1 MSSNDLT
8 ELKQRRVKWVEANR
22 ENGFDEGINRLLT
35 ELYPDNAHFIYELL
49 QNAEDPQATEVTFKL
64 TESAV
69 EFTHNGKR
77 LFEFKD
83 VESITS
89 IGNSTKRDDATS
101 IGKFGVGFKAV
112 FAYTNTPEIHSGDF
126 HFQIHDLVVPE
137 TKKVRQTSIGK
148 NKTRFVFPFDN
159 PKKSSILAANE
170 VEKGLC
176 ALGDNT
182 LLFLSHIRKINYSL
196 PDGSEGSLERIDHEN
211 GRIEIRAKHPHSE
224 ETVSHW
230 LHFHKDVDVTDADEN
245 IKNCRVAMAYQ
256 LEKVADKNKDSEA
269 WKIIPVHGGGQ
280 VSIYF
285 PAEKETSKLRFH
297 IHAPFAST
305 VARDSVRDCD
315 DNQQLRDHL
324 AELIVESFTAIRDQ
338 EMLIMSFLAVLPTP
352 KDELAEFY
360 EPIRAKIVDAFKYS
374 SLTPIKSGDY
384 SCGCFLYRSSSKI
397 SDVISDA
404 DLKLLINVQYAE
416 HAEWVAN
423 APQRNSR
430 EDNFIE
436 SLDIKKWN
444 FEELLAV
451 FHPLLYSTEIYE
463 GDYQKWIDAN
473 FVRNPKIK
481 LWFEQKDDNWMMR
494 FYALLNDANNKS
506 EWKNLNFPLVR
517 VNSEDGAKHVK
528 ADQAYFEPTHSD
540 ISANGIQTVKREVY
554 TKDNA
559 KRDIDENA
567 ETFLECIGVRPF
579 DTTAAIGQLLN
590 RYKTPPPDFNSYD
603 HYDDIKQFVYYLKEH
618 TTPYSW
624 NQPTGFAEI
633 KERFKTESF
642 LLCTLDNKSVWR
654 KASDICLDGSI
665 FKTGLAEFTRIHQK
679 LPIWHNY
686 SAKLNED
693 ELKDFVEFLK
703 SFGVMH
709 KLEIVRLDSDAAN
722 KNPNNPY
729 KDKGLNAESGFDYS
743 IEKLPEYLNVKKQ
756 SASKLVWDVLIGW
769 RGGSFREYS
778 ANAKASFKPNRKP
791 EAEFDSLLIWHLKN
805 TSWIPAKDYSF
816 HKPQAVTRE
825 MLCDDFIF
833 DDRNGLLTA
842 IEFGKN
848 AIDLAEEQ
856 RLKNEQS
863 TISFEEK
870 EKIAKELG
878 ADSVDEVKEAVKL
891 FREMKAHGKSADDV
905 RASWEQKTIPNFED
919 DYSSNPERRNE
930 KIKDATANAP
940 EKRTEMRE
948 RSVAVDNSETKKA
961 AKSYLRDHY
970 TDDDK
975 ILYCQICNQEMP
987 FKLSDGSYYFETV
1000 QLISDTQKRYKEN
1013 YIALCPTDAA
1023 KFQYA
1028 NLSKSEI
1035 GGLVDKL
1042 TSNRSVDEI
1051 NDSDEDDNCFEIEL
1065 AGEIE
1070 TLQFRRIHL
1079 MDLKAV
1085 LS

>member
-1 MSSNDLT
+1 
-8 ELKQRRVKWVEANR
+8 
-22 ENGFDEGINRLLT
+22 GINRLLT

-137 TKKVRQTSIGK
+137 TKGVEQSTV
-148 NKTRFVFPFDN
+148 NETRFVFPFDN
-159 PKKSSILAANE
+159 PKKLSVLAASE

-196 PDGSEGSLERIDHEN
+196 PDGSQGSLERIDHEN
-211 GRIEIRAKHPHSE
+211 RRIEIRAKHPHSE

-305 VARDSVRDCD
+305 VARDSVRDCA

-338 EMLIMSFLAVLPTP
+338 KMLVMSFLAVLPTP

-360 EPIRAKIVDAFKYS
+360 EPIREKIVDAFKTQL
-374 SLTPIKSGDY
+374 LTPTKSG
-384 SCGCFLYRSSSKI
+384 SHAAAGALYRGSSKI
-397 SDVISDA
+397 SDLVSDA
-404 DLKLLINVQYAE
+404 DLKVLTLKFTKYADNIQ
-416 HAEWVAN
+416 ATMDDYARNAANNASWVAN

-436 SLDIKKWN
+436 SLDIKKW
-444 FEELLAV
+444 
-451 FHPLLYSTEIYE
+451 
-463 GDYQKWIDAN
+463 D
-473 FVRNPKIK
+473 
-481 LWFEQKDDNWMMR
+481 FEQLSEIFATANKEKTESWLETKDDNWLRR
-494 FYALLNDANNKS
+494 FYGLLKDAKQHHEGNDYLPWAGK
-506 EWKNLNFPLVR
+506 NFPLVR
-517 VNSEDGAKHVK
+517 VNSEDGMKHVIGN
-528 ADQAYFEPTHSD
+528 QAYFESLHGH
-540 ISANGIQTVKREVY
+540 ISTNGIHIVKREVY

-567 ETFLECIGVRPF
+567 ETFLESIGVRPF

-590 RYKTPPPDFNSYD
+590 RYKTPRPDFNSYD
-603 HYDDIKQFVYYLKEH
+603 HYDDIKQFVRYWKEYA
-618 TTPYSW
+618 TPYSW

-642 LLCTLDNKSVWR
+642 LLCTLDNKSVWQ
-654 KASDICLDGSI
+654 KASDICLDGLV
-665 FKTGLAEFTRIHQK
+665 FKTGLAEFTEIHQK

-686 SAKLNED
+686 SKKLNED
-693 ELKDFVEFLK
+693 ELKDFIEFLK
-703 SFGVMH
+703 AMSVMH

-722 KNPNNPY
+722 KNPNNPN
-729 KDKGLNAESGFDYS
+729 KNKGYNGYGYDFS
-743 IEKLPEYLNVKKQ
+743 IPKLSNYIECRRTT
-756 SASKLVWDVLIGW
+756 ASKLIWQALI
-769 RGGSFREYS
+769 
-778 ANAKASFKPNRKP
+778 NAPLNVTDACFKPNRKP
-791 EAEFDSLLIWHLKN
+791 ENKFDSLLIYELKDKN
-805 TSWIPAKDYSF
+805 WIPSNKDNLLRT
-816 HKPQAVTRE
+816 PRAMTRDD
-825 MLCDDFIF
+825 LPDDFPF
-833 DDRNGLLTA
+833 NNNNGLLTA
-842 IEFGKN
+842 LEFGKN
-848 AIDLAEEQ
+848 AKDNDEKEKKLQEQ
-856 RLKNEQS
+856 ANS
-863 TISFEEK
+863 SFKEK
-870 EKIAKELG
+870 EKIAK
-878 ADSVDEVKEAVKL
+878 DSGFESSE
-891 FREMKAHGKSADDV
+891 EMTAAAQLIKDAKAQGKSLEDMRNATLT
-905 RASWEQKTIPNFED
+905 QQTIPNFEG
-919 DYSSNPERRNE
+919 DYSSNPERRAGKVQE
-930 KIKDATANAP
+930 AAEDAP
-940 EKRTEMRE
+940 EKRTEMRQ
-948 RSVAVDNSETKKA
+948 RSVAVDNTETKKA
-961 AKSYLRDHY
+961 AKSYLKDKY

-975 ILYCQICNQEMP
+975 ILYCQICNKEMP

-1028 NLSKSEI
+1028 NLSKSAI

-1051 NDSDEDDNCFEIEL
+1051 NASDEDDNCFEIEL

>member
-69 EFTHNGKR
+69 EFTYNGKR

-338 EMLIMSFLAVLPTP
+338 EMLVMSFLAVLPTP

-722 KNPNNPY
+722 KNPNNPN
-729 KDKGLNAESGFDYS
+729 KNKGYNGYGYDFSIPKLSDY
-743 IEKLPEYLNVKKQ
+743 IECRRKT
-756 SASKLVWDVLIGW
+756 ASKLIWQALI
-769 RGGSFREYS
+769 
-778 ANAKASFKPNRKP
+778 NAPFNVKDACFKPNRKP
-791 EAEFDSLLIWHLKN
+791 ENKFDALLICELKDKN
-805 TSWIPAKDYSF
+805 WIPSNKDNF
-816 HKPQAVTRE
+816 LRTPRAMTRDD
-825 MLCDDFIF
+825 LPDDFPF
-833 DDRNGLLTA
+833 NNNNGLLTA

-848 AIDLAEEQ
+848 AKNNEEREKRLQEQATASFKQ
-856 RLKNEQS
+856 RDIFAKENG
-863 TISFEEK
+863 FESVDEM
-870 EKIAKELG
+870 EDFAALAKEL
-878 ADSVDEVKEAVKL
+878 
-891 FREMKAHGKSADDV
+891 KAQGKTAAEI
-905 RASWEQKTIPNFED
+905 RAILNPKKPDFED
-919 DYSSNPERRNE
+919 DYSSNPERRAGKVQE
-930 KIKDATANAP
+930 AADDAP
-940 EKRTEMRE
+940 EKRTEMRQ
-948 RSVAVDNSETKKA
+948 RSVAVDNTEIKKA
-961 AKSYLRDHY
+961 AKSYLRDRY

-975 ILYCQICNQEMP
+975 ILYCQICNKEMP
-987 FKLSDGSYYFETV
+987 FKLADGSYYFEVV

>member
-69 EFTHNGKR
+69 EFTYNGKR

-338 EMLIMSFLAVLPTP
+338 EMLVMSFLAVLPTP

-360 EPIRAKIVDAFKYS
+360 EPIREKIVDAFKTQL
-374 SLTPIKSGDY
+374 LTPTKSG
-384 SCGCFLYRSSSKI
+384 SHAASGALYRGSVKI
-397 SDVISDA
+397 SDVIEDE
-404 DLKLLINVQYAE
+404 DLSVLTGYGIPLWAS
-416 HAEWVAN
+416 N

-430 EDNFIE
+430 EDNFLE
-436 SLDIKKWN
+436 SLSIDKW
-444 FEELLAV
+444 
-451 FHPLLYSTEIYE
+451 
-463 GDYQKWIDAN
+463 D
-473 FVRNPKIK
+473 
-481 LWFEQKDDNWMMR
+481 FEQLSEIFASANKEKTESWLEAKDDNWLRR
-494 FYALLNDANNKS
+494 FYVLLKDAKQHHEDNHYETWTAK
-506 EWKNLNFPLVR
+506 NFPLVR
-517 VNSEDGAKHVK
+517 VNSEDGVKHVVGN
-528 ADQAYFEPTHSD
+528 QAYFESSHGHISTND
-540 ISANGIQTVKREVY
+540 IHIVKREVY

-567 ETFLECIGVRPF
+567 EKFLESIGVR
-579 DTTAAIGQLLN
+579 
-590 RYKTPPPDFNSYD
+590 
-603 HYDDIKQFVYYLKEH
+603 QF
-618 TTPYSW
+618 
-624 NQPTGFAEI
+624 
-633 KERFKTESF
+633 
-642 LLCTLDNKSVWR
+642 
-654 KASDICLDGSI
+654 
-665 FKTGLAEFTRIHQK
+665 
-679 LPIWHNY
+679 
-686 SAKLNED
+686 
-693 ELKDFVEFLK
+693 
-703 SFGVMH
+703 
-709 KLEIVRLDSDAAN
+709 
-722 KNPNNPY
+722 
-729 KDKGLNAESGFDYS
+729 
-743 IEKLPEYLNVKKQ
+743 
-756 SASKLVWDVLIGW
+756 
-769 RGGSFREYS
+769 
-778 ANAKASFKPNRKP
+778 
-791 EAEFDSLLIWHLKN
+791 
-805 TSWIPAKDYSF
+805 
-816 HKPQAVTRE
+816 
-825 MLCDDFIF
+825 
-833 DDRNGLLTA
+833 
-842 IEFGKN
+842 
-848 AIDLAEEQ
+848 
-856 RLKNEQS
+856 
-863 TISFEEK
+863 
-870 EKIAKELG
+870 
-878 ADSVDEVKEAVKL
+878 
-891 FREMKAHGKSADDV
+891 
-905 RASWEQKTIPNFED
+905 
-919 DYSSNPERRNE
+919 NE
-930 KIKDATANAP
+930 K
-940 EKRTEMRE
+940 
-948 RSVAVDNSETKKA
+948 
-961 AKSYLRDHY
+961 
-970 TDDDK
+970 
-975 ILYCQICNQEMP
+975 Q
-987 FKLSDGSYYFETV
+987 
-1000 QLISDTQKRYKEN
+1000 
-1013 YIALCPTDAA
+1013 
-1023 KFQYA
+1023 
-1028 NLSKSEI
+1028 
-1035 GGLVDKL
+1035 
-1042 TSNRSVDEI
+1042 
-1051 NDSDEDDNCFEIEL
+1051 
-1065 AGEIE
+1065 
-1070 TLQFRRIHL
+1070 
-1079 MDLKAV
+1079 
-1085 LS
+1085 